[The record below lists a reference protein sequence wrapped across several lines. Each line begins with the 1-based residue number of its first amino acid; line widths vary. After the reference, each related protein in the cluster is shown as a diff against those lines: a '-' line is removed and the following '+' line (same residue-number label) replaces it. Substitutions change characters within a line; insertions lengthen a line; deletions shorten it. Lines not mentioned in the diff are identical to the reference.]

1 MSSVAAEGLGALDI
15 AVRVAVTLWL
25 VAISIGDHRHGI
37 IPNRLTGPVLIGGA
51 LWQLAYGALT
61 LVSPTL
67 VDEAWRVYGVLIAL
81 AAVFALWMLHFIG
94 GGDAKFL
101 MALFALFPTMDFVAV
116 LALLLLIITLPL
128 LVLELRR
135 EGLRA
140 AGRGF
145 RDRLVTGRFL
155 PTEEDLQQ
163 RGRRYGW
170 TFAVPAA
177 VYVWAYW
184 DGIDQFRPGLTYL
197 KGWLGV

>member
-1 MSSVAAEGLGALDI
+1 MNGAMWGGLSMLDI
-15 AVRVAVTLWL
+15 AVRLVVTVWL
-25 VAISIGDHRHGI
+25 IAISIGDHRNGI
-37 IPNRLTGPVLIGGA
+37 IPNRLTGPVLIVGA
-51 LWQLAYGALT
+51 IWQIGYGALT
-61 LVSPTL
+61 LVSPVL
-67 VDEAWRVYGVLIAL
+67 ADEAWRVYGVILAF

-101 MALFALFPTMDFVAV
+101 MALFALFPTMDFVAI
-116 LALLLLIITLPL
+116 LALLLLVITLPL
-128 LVLELRR
+128 LLLELRR
-135 EGLRA
+135 EGLSA
-140 AGRGF
+140 TGRGF

-155 PTEEDLQQ
+155 PSEEDLQS
-163 RGRRYGW
+163 RGRRYAW